1 MTDPADVIAVTDDA
15 FLGEAL
21 MVLQPRAGYRAG
33 VDAVLLAAT
42 VAASAK
48 SVLDVGSGVGV
59 VGLCTARRLDGT
71 SVTLLER
78 EPELSDL
85 ARRNI
90 ERNGLGDRMTVV
102 TGDVT
107 GPAAALGDLPAE
119 AFDAVLANPPFHI
132 AGNGTPAGAPLKDVS
147 HAMPV
152 GQLDSWVRFAA
163 RMARPGGT
171 LTMIH
176 KADATAEILAAFAR
190 RFGGVT
196 LCPIQARAGES
207 AIRVLVRG
215 IKGSRAPLTIAPPLI
230 LHDDGHAFRP
240 EVAAILRHGAPLA
253 I

>member
-42 VAASAK
+42 VPASAASI
-48 SVLDVGSGVGV
+48 LDAGSGVGV
-59 VGLCTARRLDGT
+59 VGLCVARRLSGT
-71 SVTLLER
+71 RVTLLER
-78 EPELSDL
+78 EPELGDL

-102 TGDVT
+102 MGDLT
-107 GPAAALGDLPAE
+107 APAAALRDLPAE
-119 AFDAVLANPPFHI
+119 SFDAVVANPPFHI
-132 AGNGTPAGAPLKDVS
+132 AGNGTPAGTLLKDAS
-147 HAMPV
+147 HAMPA
-152 GQLDSWVRFAA
+152 GQLDQWVRFAA

-196 LCPIQARAGES
+196 LCPVHARTGEP

-215 IKGSRAPLTIAPPLI
+215 IKGSRAPLTIAPPLL
-230 LHDDGHAFRP
+230 LHEEGHAFRP
-240 EVAAILRHGAPLA
+240 EVAAILRHGAALA